1 MESIKVAGAFD
12 PAKETKF
19 RTYFW
24 VDKENITTP
33 KTGLT
38 AYVDYYWLL
47 NEDGQV
53 CLYEGYSP
61 QANPHK
67 IVAEKVMPTVP
78 GAVSMELIPVAYIN
92 QR

>member
-1 MESIKVAGAFD
+1 MESVKVAGAFD
-12 PAKETKF
+12 AAKETKF

-61 QANPHK
+61 QANPHR
-67 IVAEKVMPTVP
+67 IVCEKLMSGVP
-78 GAVSMELIPVAYIN
+78 GAVSIELIPVAYLE
-92 QR
+92 RR

>member
-1 MESIKVAGAFD
+1 MESVKTAGVFD
-12 PAKETKF
+12 PAKEGKF

-24 VDKENITTP
+24 VDKENVTTA

-38 AYVDYYWLL
+38 AYVDYWWLL

-61 QANPHK
+61 QANPNK
-67 IVAEKVMPTVP
+67 IVAEKVMPSVP
-78 GAVSMELIPVAYIN
+78 GAVSMELIPVAYLN
-92 QR
+92 RR